1 MMKATMF
8 RKKLP
13 LRSQPTV
20 FLLDVSIKK
29 EEFTVQA
36 YLYLLL
42 GWLDQWLLDF
52 VVLENI
58 LSYIPLTARNPATF

>member
-1 MMKATMF
+1 MEEQLHILGALYPSETDKVQQIHIKMMKATMF

-42 GWLDQWLLDF
+42 G
-52 VVLENI
+52 
-58 LSYIPLTARNPATF
+58 